1 MLLNIQS
8 VPTKNILMQFS
19 TLPSVRL
26 EHKRRVYENLL
37 NQRISAGISLNEQII
52 RDQEEEEDDKSPTQS
67 CK

>member
-1 MLLNIQS
+1 
-8 VPTKNILMQFS
+8 MQFS